1 MDEIKV
7 IYSLESDMKASINEV
22 KDQVK
27 TLQISNGKKALYE
40 LFLNELFKM
49 IDSKTISENMS
60 SLMPIVIDTL
70 KEDLIK
76 FYKLIANDSFQ
87 SQASVR
93 SNYIDLVDI
102 LGKLFNGYMLNGFKL
117 ILAGPFFNKDSFI
130 REYGYIT
137 NICQYHN
144 HIFKQLLTI
153 NQAGKNQFKSYSE
166 NILFN
171 MTTNKI
177 TEESVKYIIENYKE
191 MYALCLSLPEYEG
204 QVGFPIFL
212 YLHDTKRSA
221 LVDYLT
227 LLSKAIESPF
237 MDKGNKENIINFL
250 SQSKLLGSEV
260 HLANI
265 QKFLNE
271 CNSLQLN
278 IANEILKLYCKD
290 KDKNEVKQIMVGLAG
305 FIKLYPIN
313 RYIESYIHQGQS
325 KDLFDFLVFCVNK
338 IIISATEL
346 FNISLNQK
354 VAIGH
359 EVLLLGELLNQSLDL
374 LNRYQCSN
382 SFKLLA
388 SLESFNRLNK
398 EIDQEEDTLAFTGS
412 KFPILTRKRSIAL
425 EKTLFLEQF
434 IKDQKFSNSCEP

>member
-7 IYSLESDMKASINEV
+7 IYSLESEMIKSINEV
-22 KDQVK
+22 KAQVK
-27 TLQISNGKKALYE
+27 KLQISNGKKALYE
-40 LFLNELFKM
+40 LFLNELFE
-49 IDSKTISENMS
+49 IIRSKTISENMS
-60 SLMPIVIDTL
+60 SLISIVIDTL
-70 KEDLIK
+70 KKDLIE

-87 SQASVR
+87 SQASIR

-102 LGKLFNGYMLNGFKL
+102 LGKLFNGYMLNGFTL
-117 ILAGPFFNKDSFI
+117 ILANSFFNKDSFI
-130 REYGYIT
+130 REYEYIT
-137 NICQYHN
+137 NTCQYHN
-144 HIFKQLLTI
+144 HIFKQLLKI
-153 NQAGKNQFKSYSE
+153 NQAGQNQFKSYSE

-171 MTTNKI
+171 ITTNKI
-177 TEESVKYIIENYKE
+177 TEEGVKYVIENYKE

-204 QVGFPIFL
+204 QVGFPVFL

-221 LVDYLT
+221 LVDYLA
-227 LLSKAIESPF
+227 LLSKTIESHF

-265 QKFLNE
+265 QKFANE
-271 CNSLQLN
+271 CNNLQLN
-278 IANEILKLYCKD
+278 IEYKIFQLYFTDKD
-290 KDKNEVKQIMVGLAG
+290 KDKVKQVMVELAG

-313 RYIESYIHQGQS
+313 GYIESYIRQKQS

-346 FNISLNQK
+346 FNIFLNQK
-354 VAIGH
+354 VTIDH
-359 EVLLLGELLNQSLDL
+359 EMSLLGELLNQSLDL

-382 SFKLLA
+382 SFKLLV

-398 EIDQEEDTLAFTGS
+398 EIDQEEAL
-412 KFPILTRKRSIAL
+412 ILTKSEFPVPRRKRSIAL
-425 EKTLFLEQF
+425 EKKPFFEQF
-434 IKDQKFSNSCEP
+434 ITYQKFSNSCEP